1 MVRVCVTVAK
11 EVWTSSDREKG
22 LKMHGKSS
30 GKEFSGL
37 KLSSTGKDL
46 RKDVRRWTV

>member
-1 MVRVCVTVAK
+1 MVTVCVTVAR

-22 LKMHGKSS
+22 LTMHGKSS

-37 KLSSTGKDL
+37 KLSGSGKDL
-46 RKDVRRWTV
+46 RKDVRRWMV